1 MNALQR
7 LLFGSGRLPEDLRAS
22 LVASDEVVFLEEGL
36 TGSVTRRHFRSSGRL
51 VEWERQA
58 VSGAIAVTIGRRV
71 MVWAGRFKHIDVPMT
86 HPLWATIE
94 FSIDRPNRVCF
105 TYAPAATDPGQ
116 SGRVDVRLKTS
127 QVKQLARL
135 VTRPV

>member
-1 MNALQR
+1 MHGLQR
-7 LLFGSGRLPEDLRAS
+7 LLLGSGRLPEDLRAS
-22 LVASDEVVFLEEGL
+22 LVASDDVVFLEEGL
-36 TGSVTRRHFRSSGRL
+36 TGSVTRRLVRSSGRL

-58 VSGAIAVTIGRRV
+58 VSGAIAVTVGRRV
-71 MVWAGRFKHIDVPMT
+71 LVWAGRFKHIDVPMT

-105 TYAPAATDPGQ
+105 AYDPAVTDPGQ
-116 SGRVDVRLKTS
+116 SGRVEVRLKTS
-127 QVKQLARL
+127 RVKQLARL

>member
-1 MNALQR
+1 ML
-7 LLFGSGRLPEDLRAS
+7 GSGRLPEDLRAS
-22 LVASDEVVFLEEGL
+22 LVASDDVVFLEEGL
-36 TGSVTRRHFRSSGRL
+36 TGSVTRRLVRSSGRH

-58 VSGAIAVTIGRRV
+58 ASGAIAVTTGRR
-71 MVWAGRFKHIDVPMT
+71 MLVWAGRFKHIDVAMT

-105 TYAPAATDPGQ
+105 AYAPAATDPGQ
-116 SGRVDVRLKTS
+116 SGRVEVRLKTPR
-127 QVKQLARL
+127 VKQLARL

>member
-7 LLFGSGRLPEDLRAS
+7 LLLGSGRLPADLRAS
-22 LVASDEVVFLEEGL
+22 LVASDDVVFLEEGL
-36 TGSVTRRHFRSSGRL
+36 TGSVTRRLVRSSGRL
-51 VEWERQA
+51 VEWERQP
-58 VSGAIAVTIGRRV
+58 VSGAIAVTSGRRV
-71 MVWAGRFKHIDVPMT
+71 LVWAGRFKHIDVPMT

-105 TYAPAATDPGQ
+105 TYVPAATEPGL
-116 SGRVDVRLKTS
+116 SGRVAVRLKTS